1 MLDTYTNVQI
11 LPVVMMCPLKPALMV
26 LFTSEKMVERTG
38 EGTDRCN
45 SQGGS
50 AVLYCIRSDCAA
62 SIVHL
67 SDSASANILS
77 YLPLEFLKSF
87 DILLPPQF

>member
-1 MLDTYTNVQI
+1 
-11 LPVVMMCPLKPALMV
+11 MV

-50 AVLYCIRSDCAA
+50 AVLYCICSDCAA
-62 SIVHL
+62 SVVHL
-67 SDSASANILS
+67 SDSASANTLS
-77 YLPLEFLKSF
+77 YLPLEFQVFWYPFATL
-87 DILLPPQF
+87 ILMTFCYPWEMYVQQLV